1 MLTVHPGGGDTFGI
15 EIRRVATETR
25 QTPKDLILTHSG

>member
-1 MLTVHPGGGDTFGI
+1 MVTVHPGGGDTFGI
-15 EIRRVATETR
+15 EIRVATETR